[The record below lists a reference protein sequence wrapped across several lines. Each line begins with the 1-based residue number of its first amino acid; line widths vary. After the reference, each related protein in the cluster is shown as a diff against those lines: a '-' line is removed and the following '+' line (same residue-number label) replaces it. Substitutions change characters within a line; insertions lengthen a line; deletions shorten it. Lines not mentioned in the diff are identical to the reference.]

1 VSFCVGRFF
10 LGQLEC
16 DDVYDIMKRYNYHE
30 RLLERQRVRH
40 SFANK
45 KVPDLMKD
53 ENNGIIMTEF
63 VGLREKMYALRVE
76 GKKDMKKAK
85 GIKSNV
91 VAKSITFEDYTQCL
105 NDAIE
110 MTRRLS
116 CIRSNCTR

>member
-1 VSFCVGRFF
+1 
-10 LGQLEC
+10 
-16 DDVYDIMKRYNYHE
+16 
-30 RLLERQRVRH
+30 
-40 SFANK
+40 
-45 KVPDLMKD
+45 MKD

-85 GIKSNV
+85 GVKSNV